1 MTNYKDT
8 INLPRTKFPMRANLA
23 KREPDMLEFWNNIN
37 LYQKMREVGKG
48 RPKYVLHDGPPY
60 ANGAL
65 HIGHAV
71 NKILKDV
78 IVKSKSMAGFDSPY
92 VPGWDCHGL
101 PIEHEVE
108 KVLGR
113 SAYRDDPQ
121 AFRKACRQFA
131 TEQIDVQRKG
141 FIRMGVVGDWFNPYL
156 TMNFQT
162 EADTVRALARIIEN
176 GHMMHDLMTVYWC
189 TDCAS
194 ALAEAEIEYFDKE
207 SKAVDVRQHEARQGS
222 IFTAFELDPKEQQG
236 TASAVIWTTTPWT
249 LPANRAIAVHAELD
263 YALVEWQRNGIT
275 EYVVLAESLVESC
288 TTRYKVGDYRKIGR
302 RVGSDLVG
310 LEFHHPMEGANRL
323 VPMIVSEHVTLDAG
337 TGLVH
342 TAPGHGHEDFAL
354 GKLHSLEIYNPVGPT
369 GVFDADT
376 HLVGGMH
383 VDPAADVIIEDLGVR
398 DVLLDSDVITH
409 SYAHCWRHKTTPIL
423 YRATPQWFISMER
436 ENLRRSALEAIA
448 GVQWIPGWG
457 EDRID
462 GMVRNRPD
470 WCLSRQ
476 RVWGSPLTLFVHKET
491 GELHPDTLAIMELAA
506 RKIEVGGIDAW
517 FDAEDDEFLGD
528 EADEYEKVT
537 DVLDVWFD
545 SGATHYSVLNHRDE
559 LTNPAGMYLE
569 GSDQHRGW
577 FQSSLLVSVAVTGGA
592 PYESVLTHGFTVD
605 GQGRKMS
612 KSVGNVIDPQEV
624 IDTLGA
630 DVLRL
635 WVCATQYESEMRID
649 SEILTGTSDT
659 YRRIRNTMRFMLGNL
674 EDFEI
679 SDVLEWDEM
688 LALDRWALVTAKSL
702 QDEIVQSYDNFKF
715 HVICQKLQQ
724 FCVVQLGGF
733 YLDIIKDR
741 LYTMPRSSRGRRSAQ
756 TAMLH
761 ITESFVRM
769 LAPVLSFT
777 AEEIWQHMPG
787 SRHESV
793 MLTGWYDGWPGEVD
807 QFDASDMENWNRV
820 VQIRD
825 EINRLLEQHRA
836 DGEIGSTLDA
846 EVTIYTDDEHWLRPL
861 NQLGDELKF
870 VMITSQAEVAS
881 AQDQANNAVQPEKI
895 PEILLNVRKS
905 RHSKCVRCWHQIAE
919 VGSDPKHPEICVRC
933 VTNLHEPGEQRQFA

>member
-8 INLPRTKFPMRANLA
+8 INLPRTEFPMRANLA
-23 KREPDMLEFWNNIN
+23 KREPDMLKFWNDIN
-37 LYQKMREVGKG
+37 LYQQMRDVGQG
-48 RPKYVLHDGPPY
+48 RAKYVLHDGPPY

-78 IVKSKSMAGFDSPY
+78 IVKSKSLAGYDSPY

-108 KVLGR
+108 KTLGR
-113 SAYRDDPQ
+113 SAYRDNPK
-121 AFRKACRQFA
+121 AFRKACREFA
-131 TEQIDVQRKG
+131 TEQIDVQRTG

-162 EADTVRALARIIEN
+162 EAETVRALARIIEN

-194 ALAEAEIEYFDKE
+194 ALAEAEVEYFDKE
-207 SKAVDVRQHEARQGS
+207 SKSVDVRQHEAKQGA
-222 IFTAFELDPKEQQG
+222 IFSAFGLDPDEQQG

-249 LPANRAIAVHAELD
+249 LPANRAIAVHAEFN
-263 YALVEWQRNGIT
+263 YALVEWQLNGVR
-275 EYVVLAESLVESC
+275 EYAILADSLIESC
-288 TTRYKVGDYRKIGR
+288 AVRYKVDDYRVLGR
-302 RVGSDLVG
+302 LKGDDLAG
-310 LEFHHPMEGANRL
+310 LEFHHPMEDADRL
-323 VPMIVSEHVTLDAG
+323 VPMIISEHVTLDAG

-354 GKLHSLEIYNPVGPT
+354 GKQHGLEIYNPVGPT

-376 HLVGGMH
+376 HLVGGMY
-383 VDPAADVIIEDLGVR
+383 VDPAADVIIDDLR
-398 DVLLDSDVITH
+398 ERSVLLASDVITH
-409 SYAHCWRHKTTPIL
+409 SYAHCWRHKKTPIL

-436 ENLRRSALEAIA
+436 ENLRGSALDAIA
-448 GVQWIPGWG
+448 GVQWIPKWG

-476 RVWGSPLTLFVHKET
+476 RVWGSPLTLFVHKES
-491 GELHPDTLAIMELAA
+491 GELHPNTLEIMELAA
-506 RKIEVGGIDAW
+506 QKIEKGGIDAW
-517 FDAEDDEFLGD
+517 FDAEDHEFLGD
-528 EADEYEKVT
+528 EADDYEKVN

-545 SGATHYSVLNHRDE
+545 SGATHYSVLNHRYE

-592 PYESVLTHGFTVD
+592 PYNSVLTHGFTVD
-605 GQGRKMS
+605 GEGRKMS

-624 IDTLGA
+624 INTLGA

-635 WVCATQYESEMRID
+635 WVCATEYESEMGI
-649 SEILTGTSDT
+649 SKEILTRTSDS

-674 EDFEI
+674 DGFDVN
-679 SDVLEWDEM
+679 DVLDWNEM
-688 LALDRWALVTAKSL
+688 LALDQWAVVSAKSL
-702 QDEIVQSYDNFKF
+702 QDEIVKGYDEFRF
-715 HVICQKLQQ
+715 HVICQKLHQ

-741 LYTMPRSSRGRRSAQ
+741 LYTMPRSSRGRLSAQ
-756 TAMLH
+756 TAMLY

-787 SRHESV
+787 ARPESV
-793 MLTGWYDGWPGEVD
+793 MLAGWYDSWPADVYQVD
-807 QFDASDMENWNRV
+807 TSDMENWSRV
-820 VQIRD
+820 IQVRD
-825 EINRLLEQHRA
+825 EINRQLEKHRA
-836 DGEIGSTLDA
+836 EGEIGSTLDA
-846 EVTIYTDDEHWLRPL
+846 EVTIFTNDVDWLRTL

-870 VMITSQAEVAS
+870 VMITSQAKVAS
-881 AQDQANNAVQPEKI
+881 VPEQSNNAVQSNI
-895 PEILLNVRKS
+895 PGMLLNVSKS
-905 RHSKCVRCWHQIAE
+905 QHSKCVRCWHQIAD
-919 VGSDPKHPEICVRC
+919 VGRDPEHPKICTRC
-933 VTNLHEPGEQRQFA
+933 VTNLNEPGEQRQFA